1 MNRIIVR
8 RMKLKE
14 EGRTYMASAMKIE
27 GSASVANRWR
37 WRLSSFLFVY
47 LFLSPFAFLA
57 KAQESGTVFNFLNLP
72 VSSHST
78 ALGGKN
84 ISLIEDDISLALQNP
99 ALLSGVSDKTIGFSF
114 MTYMQGTN
122 TGAAAYGQQVGARG
136 NWGVHARFV
145 GYGSVKETLL
155 SGEEVGSFKPLDLC
169 IAGQYSHL
177 LSTHWA
183 GGVTAKFIYSHYG
196 PYSSCALAA
205 DLGLNYYNEDIDFS
219 FSIAARNLGG
229 QVKSFGNE
237 RDPLPADLEIGITK
251 SLGHAPIR
259 ISVTMVDLTRWTSKD
274 YFTTG
279 NKLKGGS
286 IFINHFVLG
295 AEWLISSKFYVGLG
309 YNFRRGYEM
318 TAAGSSH
325 AAGLSFGGGVNLK
338 RFKLGVAYAKYHVS
352 APTLAFTL
360 AYNFQKD

>member
-1 MNRIIVR
+1 MIKIRRFLPLLLAGCSMFVVQWSIV
-8 RMKLKE
+8 M
-14 EGRTYMASAMKIE
+14 
-27 GSASVANRWR
+27 
-37 WRLSSFLFVY
+37 
-47 LFLSPFAFLA
+47 
-57 KAQESGTVFNFLNLP
+57 AQESGSVFNFLNLP
-72 VSSHST
+72 VSAHST

-84 ISLIEDDISLALQNP
+84 ISLVEDDISLALQNP

-114 MTYMQGTN
+114 MNYMQGCN

-136 NWGVHARFV
+136 NWGAHVRFV
-145 GYGSVKETLL
+145 GYGSVTETLP

-177 LSTHWA
+177 LSSHWA

-196 PYSSCALAA
+196 PYSSWALAA
-205 DLGLNYYNEDIDFS
+205 DLGLNYYDEESDFS

-229 QVKSFGNE
+229 QIKRFDNE
-237 RDPLPADLEIGITK
+237 RDPLPADLEIGVTK

-259 ISVTMVDLTRWTSKD
+259 VSITMVDLTRWTSSD

-279 NKLKGGS
+279 KKVKAGS

-295 AEWLISSKFYVGLG
+295 AEWIINSKFYVGLG

-318 TAAGSSH
+318 TAAGGSH
-325 AAGLSFGGGVNLK
+325 ATGLSFGGGVNLK
-338 RFKLGVAYAKYHVS
+338 RFKVAVAYAKYHVS

-360 AYNFQKD
+360 AYNFEKDK

>member
-1 MNRIIVR
+1 MMTKTR
-8 RMKLKE
+8 R
-14 EGRTYMASAMKIE
+14 
-27 GSASVANRWR
+27 
-37 WRLSSFLFVY
+37 FL
-47 LFLSPFAFLA
+47 LLLLAPFAPLFA
-57 KAQESGTVFNFLNLP
+57 SAQESGSVFNFLNLP

-99 ALLSGVSDKTIGFSF
+99 ALLTSVSDKTVGFSF

-122 TGAAAYGQQVGARG
+122 TGAAAYSQQVGKRG

-145 GYGSVKETLL
+145 SYGSTKETLL
-155 SGEEVGSFKPLDLC
+155 TGEEVGSFSPLDLC

-177 LSTHWA
+177 LGERWA

-196 PYSSCALAA
+196 PYTSCALAT
-205 DLGLNYYNEDIDFS
+205 DLGINYFDEDADFS
-219 FSIAARNLGG
+219 VSFAARNLGG
-229 QVKSFGNE
+229 QIKSFGNT
-237 RDPLPADLEIGITK
+237 RDPLPADLELGFTK

-259 ISVTMVDLTRWTSKD
+259 ISVTMVDLTRWTSDD

-279 NKLKGGS
+279 KKLKAGS

-309 YNFRRGYEM
+309 YNFRRAYEM

-338 RFKLGVAYAKYHVS
+338 RLKFGIAYAKYHVS

-360 AYNFQKD
+360 AYNFEKDK